1 MMKISQEL
9 KDEIERQYLFNK
21 LNNNTSRKVNYGDF
35 KLYGYYIFSSASNTV
50 EETLEEFTKRYIWFM
65 HEEARK
71 NRSFLNKG
79 SYEPKTKRKSKIKYL
94 QKS

>member
-1 MMKISQEL
+1 MKISQGL

-21 LNNNTSRKVNYGDF
+21 LNNTSRKVNYGDF
-35 KLYGYYIFSSASNTV
+35 KLYGYYIFSSASYII

-65 HEEARK
+65 NEEARK

-79 SYEPKTKRKSKIKYL
+79 VYEPKTKRKSKIKLKFL